1 MRTSALQYLYLQKPV
16 SSIILICIIS
26 ILPWMLHP
34 VYTTEEIKHVELSN
48 SILVSGDW
56 VLPKAPTGEIFSR
69 PPMVHWLMAL
79 VSLPQGS
86 LSVFTTR
93 LPSILAF
100 VILMVFVLLFLGRHL
115 RFQEA
120 FIAVLLLITCVGV
133 RCVSISADANMIY
146 SAFLLIGLFKMY
158 RWENKLNLKGLP
170 IIIPLMLSGAILTKG
185 LAGVIYPLLIFGCYL
200 VFLRKYTPLKIV
212 KSLFYT
218 GLTALFI
225 PLIWYIEGARQGGSE
240 FIQTALW
247 GDLRSLIGMGDFG
260 NDSVYGYGQT
270 IFFPIIGF
278 LPWTILLFCS
288 LFGLSRKDFSP
299 VDLVE
304 KDQEEVRTRKKMRLF
319 CSIAALGFFILIFL
333 SGRNTFSAFLPAY
346 PFIAIFVAQYILYLT
361 ENRSYV
367 TRIFAGILAI
377 ASSVLVVVCFLVLG
391 NLVNIGEV
399 LVSYAKMNAETAK
412 IIVEAVSLQNM
423 SFVIP
428 LFFVLAALVTAYYQ
442 LFKKINIK
450 ILYAT
455 IFLLFCS
462 YLLLDGL
469 VMKTYM

>member
-1 MRTSALQYLYLQKPV
+1 
-16 SSIILICIIS
+16 
-26 ILPWMLHP
+26 MLHP
-34 VYTTEEIKHVELSN
+34 VYTTEEIKHIEVSN

-56 VLPKAPTGEIFSR
+56 VLPKTPTGEIFNQ

-93 LPSILAF
+93 LPSMLAF
-100 VILMVFVLLFLGRHL
+100 VISMVFVLLFLGRHL

-133 RCVSISADANMIY
+133 RSVSISADAMIY

-200 VFLRKYTPLKIV
+200 VFLRKYTPLKII
-212 KSLFYT
+212 KSIFYT

-240 FIQTALW
+240 FTQIAFW
-247 GDLRSLIGMGDFG
+247 GDLRSLIGLGDFG
-260 NDSVYGYGQT
+260 NDSAYGYGQT

-288 LFGLSRKDFSP
+288 LFGLSRKDFTP

-319 CSIAALGFFILIFL
+319 CSIAALGFFILIFV

-346 PFIAIFVAQYILYLT
+346 PFIAIFAAQYILYLT

-367 TRIFAGILAI
+367 TRIFAGMLAI
-377 ASSVLVVVCFLVLG
+377 VSSALVVVCFLVLG
-391 NLVNIGEV
+391 NLVDMGEV
-399 LVSYAKMNAETAK
+399 LTSYTKLNAETAR
-412 IIVEAVSLQNM
+412 IIAEAVSLQNM
-423 SFVIP
+423 SFIIP
-428 LFFVLAALVTAYYQ
+428 LFFFLVALATTYYQ
-442 LFKKINIK
+442 MFKKINIK

-455 IFLLFCS
+455 IFLIFCS
-462 YLLLDGL
+462 YLLLDSM
-469 VMKTYM
+469 VMKVCL